1 MCSTDGISIPAV
13 GSITIVYF
21 NANFFFFFPV
31 YVIYFL
37 KEKLG
42 VEQCIVS

>member
-13 GSITIVYF
+13 GSITIVNF
-21 NANFFFFFPV
+21 NANFFFFFPFF
-31 YVIYFL
+31 VIYFL
-37 KEKLG
+37 EENLG